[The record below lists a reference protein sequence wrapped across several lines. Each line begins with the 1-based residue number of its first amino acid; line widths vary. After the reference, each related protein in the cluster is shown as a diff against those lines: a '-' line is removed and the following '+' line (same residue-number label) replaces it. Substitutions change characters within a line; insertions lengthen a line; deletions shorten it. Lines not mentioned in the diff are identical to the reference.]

1 MRLSTVVYNRLSSY
15 LDKLNILAP
24 SQYGLRKKSTTGMAV
39 LELIEKIN
47 NPINKG
53 ECGNGVFLD
62 LSKAFDTTDFE
73 ILLKKMTTMVSE
85 VLHLVGSKV
94 ICIGDNNMYAL
105 MVTNLY
111 VNPSNMGFPRVLS
124 WGRLSLSCMLM
135 ILLILHLF
143 YTKYCLRMIQTCF
156 CHTGVHLNYKIS

>member
-1 MRLSTVVYNRLSSY
+1 MKPVDNNEVLKFIMNIKGTTIAGVDDICSKILKAIVNVIIDPLVYCINLSLLSGVVSKMAEITRVVPVFKSGDKNCLNNYRPISVLSTVVYNRLSSY

-24 SQYGLRKKSTTGMAV
+24 SQYGLRKKSTTCMAV

-73 ILLKKMTTMVSE
+73 ILLKK
-85 VLHLVGSKV
+85 
-94 ICIGDNNMYAL
+94 
-105 MVTNLY
+105 
-111 VNPSNMGFPRVLS
+111 
-124 WGRLSLSCMLM
+124 
-135 ILLILHLF
+135 
-143 YTKYCLRMIQTCF
+143 
-156 CHTGVHLNYKIS
+156 